1 MQTLFWWQCSDLWT
15 MLIGSACALLQT
27 AHWILVVLCVL
38 PYCGI
43 FVEVLLK
50 RIEISSP
57 ERLFVIYC
65 FIPAARAYNRSYSR
79 SAHVLYE
86 RIGVG

>member
-1 MQTLFWWQCSDLWT
+1 MQTLFWWQCSGSWT
-15 MLIGSACALLQT
+15 MLIGLACALLKT
-27 AHWILVVLCVL
+27 ACWILVVLCVL

-57 ERLFVIYC
+57 EGLILIYC
-65 FIPAARAYNRSYSR
+65 FIPAARARHRSYSR
-79 SAHVLYE
+79 GARVLYE

>member
-1 MQTLFWWQCSDLWT
+1 
-15 MLIGSACALLQT
+15 MLIGSACALLKT
-27 AHWILVVLCVL
+27 AHWILAVLCVL

-50 RIEISSP
+50 IIEISSP
-57 ERLFVIYC
+57 EGLILIYC
-65 FIPAARAYNRSYSR
+65 PIPTARANPRSYSR
-79 SAHVLYE
+79 GAHVPYE